1 MIRHTLCMALVSD
14 RLTRKA
20 TRRDPEQPILA
31 RRLPR
36 PSIATLLL
44 LAYGTAAG
52 AALYVVAR
60 DSMPDDAYTTF
71 AYARTLAEHGV
82 WGVYPDVPGNT
93 ATSPLNVWLLAL
105 GVLVLGSA
113 PVSAGVLLALTLA
126 AAAVWLHRLAGP
138 VAAAAGILLLIGCPI
153 TNSAVGMEVYLGL
166 TLMLGLAYHARAS
179 RWWVAGILA
188 GLLALTRADLAP
200 VAVVIVLVMA
210 PRRALP
216 ALGLGAVIALP
227 FSIWAWFARGSF
239 LPDTMAVKSVM
250 AEGRD
255 KFPFDYGYYAD
266 NFPAAVH
273 IAEATV
279 LVGLVA
285 LVVAITRGGPINRAA
300 AAIGAGALV
309 NAASFAATGAG
320 ITYYYYSTLVAGLG
334 LCAVLITVALL
345 RSWDRRPGRAAIRGA
360 LLVVPVA
367 LVVAA
372 GLVLAIGR
380 GLPWSDGFA
389 PIRFNWATTAQY
401 KAIAETLPPGV
412 VETISRKDVGGG
424 AEIGVLAYF
433 APEDTRVVEFLAD
446 PGRTAEY
453 IARWRAEH
461 PGLVERLNY
470 AHYVRPEPLQPDWL
484 LVYSTETRPGWTP
497 IDTVD
502 IPKSVHLERGPVLTQ
517 EPPE

>member
-1 MIRHTLCMALVSD
+1 MAVVSD
-14 RLTRKA
+14 ETAVPTASNGQKA
-20 TRRDPEQPILA
+20 PLLA

-36 PSIATLLL
+36 PGAVTVL
-44 LAYGTAAG
+44 LALYGAAAG
-52 AALYVVAR
+52 AALYYVAR
-60 DSMPDDAYTTF
+60 DAMPDDAYTTF

-82 WGVYPDVPGNT
+82 WGVYPDVPANT
-93 ATSPLNVWLLAL
+93 ATSPLNVWLLAV

-113 PVSAGVLLALTLA
+113 PVSAGVLLAVTLA

-138 VAAAAGILLLIGCPI
+138 AAAVAGVLLLVGCPI

-200 VAVVIVLVMA
+200 VAAVIVLVMA
-210 PRRALP
+210 PRRAAP
-216 ALGLGAVIALP
+216 VLGLGAVIALP
-227 FSIWAWFARGSF
+227 FSLWAWFARGSF

-266 NFPAAVH
+266 NFPVAVH

-285 LVVAITRGGPINRAA
+285 LVVALTRPNRAG

-334 LCAVLITVALL
+334 LCAVLVATQLL
-345 RSWDRRPGRAAIRGA
+345 RAWNWRPNIAAARGA
-360 LLVVPVA
+360 LLVAPA
-367 LVVAA
+367 LLVIAA
-372 GLVLAIGR
+372 GLVLAVGR
-380 GLPWSDGFA
+380 GAPWTDGFA

-401 KAIAETLPPGV
+401 KAIADTLPPGV

-433 APEDTRVVEFLAD
+433 APPGTRVVEFLAD

-453 IARWRAEH
+453 IARWREQH
-461 PGLVERLNY
+461 PGLVEQLNY
-470 AHYVRPEPLQPDWL
+470 AHYQRPTPLTPDWL
-484 LVYSTETRPGWTP
+484 FVYSTETRPGWTP
-497 IDTVD
+497 ISTVD
-502 IPKSVHLERGPVLTQ
+502 IPKSVHLERGPVLAPT
-517 EPPE
+517 PPS